1 MIVGALIVAL
11 VPASWSITT
20 ILVIV
25 VLRGAHF
32 NIWAVALT
40 CKTFIF
46 IKLLK

>member
-32 NIWAVALT
+32 NIWFDVLT
-40 CKTFIF
+40 CKTFI
-46 IKLLK
+46 LLKLSK

>member
-1 MIVGALIVAL
+1 VGALIVAL
-11 VPASWSITT
+11 VPASWSIIT

-25 VLRGAHF
+25 VDRGAHF
-32 NIWAVALT
+32 NIWLDALT